1 MTNLNKNW
9 IKPGIYQLKKA
20 NKLKI
25 ENTQEYRD
33 VLFDLHDQIVK
44 GKQKSARRIVKYH
57 VTLKKIWLSQGDE
70 VPNWSKK
77 MLYDWTSDNLKD
89 FVQQIQEWSHDHE
102 EDIVKVVRQHLQNLL
117 LRDQAIS
124 QYVVF
129 NRLKNQFNENSRGI
143 VNNQAGI
150 KELFSE
156 VSNVNEPIVD
166 KKFEAEKNTTRLKLL
181 SKLMFEHANQI
192 VRQNIDRKRLV
203 HVNLKNEILQAT
215 KEDTQTEHSKTKLKQ
230 EELEL

>member
-1 MTNLNKNW
+1 
-9 IKPGIYQLKKA
+9 
-20 NKLKI
+20 
-25 ENTQEYRD
+25 TQEYRD

-44 GKQKSARRIVKYH
+44 GRQKSARRIVKYH

-124 QYVVF
+124 QYAVF

-150 KELFSE
+150 KELFFE

-166 KKFEAEKNTTRLKLL
+166 KRFEAEKNTTRLKLL

-192 VRQNIDRKRLV
+192 VRQNINRRRLV

-215 KEDTQTEHSKTKLKQ
+215 KEDTQTEHGKTKLKQ
-230 EELEL
+230 EELELEL